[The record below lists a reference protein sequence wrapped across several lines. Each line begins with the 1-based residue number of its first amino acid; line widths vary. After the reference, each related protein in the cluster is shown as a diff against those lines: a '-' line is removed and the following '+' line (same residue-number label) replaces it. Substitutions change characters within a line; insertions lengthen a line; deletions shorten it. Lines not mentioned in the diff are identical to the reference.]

1 MADPDPDPA
10 ETQRTKELRLL
21 VLQYLHEEGYT
32 EAAHELEQESGLYFD
47 AKHLEDLVQC
57 GAWDDAERYLVGFT
71 NWNENIYSAKIF
83 FAIRYQKYLES
94 RYRHMACEEGQVVAD
109 DLEALAPFNK
119 FWAKRAAAIEEIR
132 EGESMDTASARNAVA
147 VEIKKLIQANPL
159 LQSKLDFP
167 SIEPFRLKTMMRQS
181 LEQKYSLGNKPE
193 LVRDWTLFSDLPC
206 DTSCNGARSGT
217 KEQTTGA
224 CRTQNV
230 KQTHKQP
237 LMVKTTKLA
246 RGMPDSATTCSKV
259 VGLLYTSNG
268 NVLLALHSNAVHNL
282 WKWQRGCNNKSWQPA
297 NEIVLKNDTS
307 DVNPEEAT
315 PCIALSQTKFCVMS
329 ASGGKVSM
337 FNIMTFQIFHTF
349 MAPPPAATFIAF
361 HPRDINIVAL
371 GMEDSSIQIYNL
383 NVEQVQM
390 KLTGHQKMITG
401 LAFSESLNVLVS
413 SGADT
418 QLCIWR
424 IDSWDKINSRYIQ
437 PPAKRS
443 GDTRVQF
450 HGDGTQFLVVHS
462 SHLAIYDLKLEALCI
477 WGPKGALPAP
487 ISGAVYS
494 CDCLLVYA
502 GFCDGAI
509 GVFEAESLRLL
520 SWMAPPYIPPS
531 IPSVGRV
538 YPIVVAAHPS
548 VPNQIAIGMNDGSVY
563 VLE

>member
-1 MADPDPDPA
+1 MADPDPA

-21 VLQYLHEEGYT
+21 VLQYLHEEGYK

-47 AKHLEDLVQC
+47 AKHLEELVQC

-83 FAIRYQKYLES
+83 FATRYQKYLES
-94 RYRHMACEEGQVVAD
+94 HYRLLACEEGQVVAD
-109 DLEALAPFNK
+109 DLEALAPFNE
-119 FWAKRAAAIEEIR
+119 FWANRAAAFEEIR
-132 EGESMDTASARNAVA
+132 EGETARAWAQR
-147 VEIKKLIQANPL
+147 QPGML
-159 LQSKLDFP
+159 LP
-167 SIEPFRLKTMMRQS
+167 LKTMMRQS

-282 WKWQRGCNNKSWQPA
+282 WKWQRGCKNKSWQPA

-329 ASGGKVSM
+329 ASGGKISM

-349 MAPPPAATFIAF
+349 MAPPPATTFIAF
-361 HPRDINIVAL
+361 HPRDINIIAL
-371 GMEDSSIQIYNL
+371 GMEDSTIQIYNL
-383 NVEQVQM
+383 NVEQ
-390 KLTGHQKMITG
+390 
-401 LAFSESLNVLVS
+401 
-413 SGADT
+413 
-418 QLCIWR
+418 
-424 IDSWDKINSRYIQ
+424 
-437 PPAKRS
+437 
-443 GDTRVQF
+443 
-450 HGDGTQFLVVHS
+450 
-462 SHLAIYDLKLEALCI
+462 

-487 ISGAVYS
+487 ISSAVYS
-494 CDCLLVYA
+494 CDCLLIYA

-548 VPNQIAIGMNDGSVY
+548 VPNQIGIGMNDGSVY